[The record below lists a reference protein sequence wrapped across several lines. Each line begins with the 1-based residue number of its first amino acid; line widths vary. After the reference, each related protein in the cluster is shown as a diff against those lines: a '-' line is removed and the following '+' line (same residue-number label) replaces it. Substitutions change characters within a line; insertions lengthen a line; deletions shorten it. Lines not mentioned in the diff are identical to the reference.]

1 MDSPDSSPARKK
13 MRMSSPTYDEQVDD
27 MSQEDISAFD
37 AIEARLSQPAH
48 RLHKAPL
55 PHSRLSSNGFYESL
69 DGDRSTSSDQD
80 LLSSQDIPVQ
90 GDDNPFTST
99 SDPFADS
106 DTSKPVVYASF
117 TKASAI
123 LAPVGFKSASYLPT
137 ENVDGAHRSPS
148 PEAPP
153 EVDYSSWFTSVPP
166 ASFVDF
172 QSAASRLEKAKE
184 NIFDPSASQ
193 STSMGFTSVGKGN
206 LIVPST
212 AALRKAEEKMKVWHD
227 EVGDTNSS
235 QHSGG
240 FAPAS
245 SAQPT
250 SPRRTVLGAMH
261 NSFSPQV
268 PDTPTPAMATRKSF
282 EADARSPLGPPT
294 LGVSDLKGKQKP
306 FKSPLIASAPS
317 RQPPAGTASSAYVNS
332 PLNPNRQGFASAFS
346 QTSSSTSDIPA
357 TPVRIS
363 AIPKPPG
370 NSFRPLGL
378 TPRNLRGGLVKSKF
392 VTPFKPGIKPPEL
405 SSAASATPSF
415 AAPSPSLQRPLYPPS
430 ATQSPRPVKKA
441 PEKGTGKVFNL
452 VPPAGRMSLS
462 TSGLTPQ
469 AHTTQE
475 LQDQGINVTELSQI
489 TLATAL
495 FYSFYTPSVTPTEG
509 SHPSDAKPL
518 GPAAALEE
526 LHARGCSLATQ
537 EWINNH
543 WPLILWKLAGMVALE
558 PEAESNPDRKRW
570 CWPEVI
576 RQLLYRYERDLNGSS
591 RPPLRLITTRDAP
604 AASPM
609 VLCVSNVTWSPAG
622 ESDDGFPIPS
632 HPELEV
638 TDGWY
643 RLRARVDQP
652 LARAIRKGHIK
663 IGRKIA
669 VAGARLSAERKDGQE
684 VLEAYE
690 SNVLVLAGNSSHMA
704 PWHAKLGFQ
713 RSLFI
718 ATFNSL
724 TPDGGNVAV
733 AAIEIIKF
741 HPVAYIEFI
750 EDENGRR
757 VEGPRSAKDE
767 NVLSE
772 QWRRKREVAAST
784 LWSDIERRASLMTGY
799 AEKLEQRV
807 GSDFNVKN
815 EEMPD
820 HLDDLYE
827 SLEESDAYQA
837 QMILARLSRI
847 EAGSLA
853 AHIREKLLQDREA
866 IAGDIER
873 ELQSKCPAR
882 EVRNFRVL
890 IVKDAYTQTR
900 GGNDGR
906 KAQLTVWDV
915 LNLLIAEGSKAGE
928 FKVGQKFL
936 VTNLMPKQISAWMD
950 RGPGSEVY
958 LSTTKNTRWKKL
970 P

>member
-1 MDSPDSSPARKK
+1 MYSPDSSPARKK

-27 MSQEDISAFD
+27 MSQDDISAFD
-37 AIEARLSQPAH
+37 AIEARLSQLAPP
-48 RLHKAPL
+48 LHKVLL
-55 PHSRLSSNGFYESL
+55 PSNNSHRRLSSNGFRESEA
-69 DGDRSTSSDQD
+69 GDHSTSSDQD
-80 LLSSQDIPVQ
+80 LLSSQDIIVQ
-90 GDDNPFTST
+90 GDDNPY
-99 SDPFADS
+99 DPFSDS
-106 DTSKPVVYASF
+106 GASKPIVYASF
-117 TKASAI
+117 TKASAV
-123 LAPVGFKSASYLPT
+123 LPPVGFKSASSLPI
-137 ENVDGAHRSPS
+137 ENVDEAHRSPS
-148 PEAPP
+148 PETPQ
-153 EVDYSSWFTSVPP
+153 EVDYSSWFTSAPP
-166 ASFVDF
+166 ASFVGF
-172 QSAASRLEKAKE
+172 QSAASRLAKAKE
-184 NIFDPSASQ
+184 NVFDASASHT
-193 STSMGFTSVGKGN
+193 TSMGFTSVGKGN

-212 AALRKAEEKMKVWHD
+212 AALRKAEEKMKVWQD
-227 EVGDTNSS
+227 EVGGTSSS
-235 QHSGG
+235 QYSGG

-250 SPRRTVLGAMH
+250 SPQRTVLGAVH
-261 NSFSPQV
+261 NSFSPHV
-268 PDTPTPAMATRKSF
+268 PDTPTPAMATRRSF
-282 EADARSPLGPPT
+282 EADPRSTLGTPT
-294 LGVSDLKGKQKP
+294 LGVSDFKGKQKP
-306 FKSPLIASAPS
+306 FKSPLMTSAPS

-332 PLNPNRQGFASAFS
+332 PLNPHRQGFASA
-346 QTSSSTSDIPA
+346 SSHVPSTIPA
-357 TPVRIS
+357 TPVRPS
-363 AIPKPPG
+363 ASVKPG
-370 NSFRPLGL
+370 SAFRPLGL

-405 SSAASATPSF
+405 SSAASVTPSL
-415 AAPSPSLQRPLYPPS
+415 AAPSSSLQRPLYPPS

-452 VPPAGRMSLS
+452 VPPAGRMTLA

-469 AHTTQE
+469 AYTTKDLE
-475 LQDQGINVTELSQI
+475 NQGINATELSQI
-489 TLATAL
+489 TPVTAL
-495 FYSFYTPSVTPTEG
+495 FYSFHTPSVTPVGG
-509 SHPSDAKPL
+509 SKPSDVKSL
-518 GPAAALEE
+518 GPVAALEE

-537 EWINNH
+537 EWVNNH
-543 WPLILWKLAGMVALE
+543 WPLILWKLAGMVALD
-558 PEAESNPDRKRW
+558 PEAESSPDRKRW

-652 LARAIRKGHIK
+652 LARAIRKGHIR
-663 IGRKIA
+663 IGRKFA

-690 SNVLVLAGNSSHMA
+690 SNVLVLTGNSSHMA

-713 RSLFI
+713 RSPFI

-724 TPDGGNVAV
+724 TPDGGSVAV
-733 AAIEIIKF
+733 VAIEVIKF
-741 HPVAYIEFI
+741 HPVAYVQFI

-757 VEGPRSAKDE
+757 MEGPRNAKDE
-767 NVLSE
+767 SALSE
-772 QWRRKREVAAST
+772 QWRRKREVAASK
-784 LWSDIERRASLMTGY
+784 LWSDIEKRASLMTGY
-799 AEKLEQRV
+799 AERLEQRV
-807 GSDFNVKN
+807 GPSFNVKN

-820 HLDDLYE
+820 NLDDLYE
-827 SLEESDAYQA
+827 SLEESDTHQA
-837 QMILARLSRI
+837 KTILSRLSSI

-853 AHIREKLLQDREA
+853 AHIREKLLRDREA
-866 IAGDIER
+866 VAGDIER

-882 EVRNFRVL
+882 EVRNFRVV
-890 IVKDAYTQTR
+890 IVGDAYAYTR
-900 GGNDGR
+900 GGKDGR

-915 LNLLIAEGSKAGE
+915 LNLSIAEGSKAGE

-936 VTNLMPKQISAWMD
+936 VTNLMPKQMSAWMD

-958 LSTTKNTRWKKL
+958 LATTKNTRWKRL